1 VINLFNEL
9 VSGIGNEFFEGKFCW
24 WKMLKGFFAE
34 KFCWWK
40 MLKGFFA
47 EKF

>member
-1 VINLFNEL
+1 
-9 VSGIGNEFFEGKFCW
+9 
-24 WKMLKGFFAE
+24 MLKGFFAE

-47 EKF
+47 EKFWMKNSGLEILVKNRRKT